1 MITGDKTKNFL
12 LLDDGFPDR
21 VLKTSF
27 YLSLIVIVCSLS
39 YMSFMGTVS
48 VAVGCCISLILYKM
62 LWWTIQYAVRHKR
75 SEIKGFF
82 LKVSLV
88 KYGIVGVMLFSAC
101 VFLEVNVVALALGLS
116 IVLIVL
122 VMKIGSKLLVNYM
135 NRAVK
140 VSSRNIGGISA
151 NTSQKG
157 V

>member
-1 MITGDKTKNFL
+1 MITGDKAKNFL

-27 YLSLIVIVCSLS
+27 YLTILVIVCFLSCMSL
-39 YMSFMGTVS
+39 MWTVS
-48 VAVGCCISLILYKM
+48 IAVGCCISLILCKT

-88 KYGIVGVMLFSAC
+88 KYGVVGVMLLSVC
-101 VFLEVNVVALALGLS
+101 LFLEVNVVALSLGLS
-116 IVLIVL
+116 IVLFVI
-122 VMKIGSKLLVNYM
+122 VMKIGSKLLVNYL
-135 NRAVK
+135 NKSIK
-140 VSSRNIGGISA
+140 VSSQKIGGISI
-151 NTSQKG
+151 NTSKKG